1 MKTGRRSTERTSLVT
16 RDSVALLR
24 LLSPTGVSA
33 LAPRGGDLGLAE
45 ATVVRVGDDCA
56 FSLRFERSVLIEQT
70 ADARATY
77 LTAAGGLA
85 LELTPPSRTFA
96 IEGSGIL
103 YAQVDKARLGMR
115 GGTVVHGVSVT
126 DRRLGVHVGQWFP
139 ERDAEQLT
147 DGVTRYGRLPAGPIN
162 RFLAFMMREA
172 ALDAAGGDCVV
183 AIDRQIAT
191 LLDLIVEQAEGL
203 TPDEVEWNVAPR
215 HLKRAEDHVLA
226 NLSGEITIIEVAQA
240 AGVSPRSLHRA
251 FQDFRGMRFGQF
263 VRNARLE
270 AACALVREEP
280 GLSLKAAAAR
290 VGYADYTS
298 FWRHYRARFGVSP
311 SGDRA
316 LAA

>member
-1 MKTGRRSTERTSLVT
+1 MKTGRRSAERASLVS
-16 RDSVALLR
+16 RDAEALLR
-24 LLSPTGVSA
+24 MLAPTGISV
-33 LAPRGGDLGLAE
+33 LVERNGDPGLAE
-45 ATVVRVGDDCA
+45 ATVIRVGDACA
-56 FSLRFERSVLIEQT
+56 FSLRFERSVMVEQT
-70 ADARATY
+70 PEGRATY
-77 LTAAGGLA
+77 LSAAGGLA

-96 IEGSGIL
+96 IEGTGVF
-103 YAQVDKARLGMR
+103 YARADKARLGMR
-115 GGTVVHGVSVT
+115 AGAVVHGLTVPNQ
-126 DRRLGVHVGQWFP
+126 RLAAHMEQWFP
-139 ERDAEQLT
+139 TRDVDPFV

-172 ALDAAGGDCVV
+172 ALETSGLDSAV
-183 AIDRQIAT
+183 AIDRQMET
-191 LLDLIVEQAEGL
+191 LLDLIVEQAAGL

-215 HLKRAEDHVLA
+215 HLKRAEDYVLG
-226 NLSGEITIIEVAQA
+226 NLTQEITVVDVAQV

-270 AACALVREEP
+270 AACQLVREEP
-280 GLSLKAAAAR
+280 GLSLKAAASR

-311 SGDRA
+311 SGDQA